1 MQKYYAG
8 IGSRSTPADVLL
20 TMQKLARS
28 LESEGW
34 VLRSGGAAGADTAFE
49 SGVRDPDN
57 KQIFLPSRYF
67 NGRSDN
73 DLGMVNSPSLPSW
86 EGALKTVEKYHPAPG
101 NLTDFAR
108 KLMARNAMQVLGP
121 DLETPSSFILCFT
134 PRGEVTGGTGQAL
147 RMAAEYTI
155 PVFNLG
161 NPVMFDSLSR
171 WVLSPEKPFKNFV
184 RNFHTSI

>member
-1 MQKYYAG
+1 MRKYYAG

-20 TMQKLARS
+20 TMQKLSRR

-34 VLRSGGAAGADTAFE
+34 VLRSGGAAGADSAFE
-49 SGVRDPDN
+49 SGVRDSDN

-73 DLGMVNSPSLPSW
+73 DPGMVNSSSLPSW
-86 EGALKTVEKYHPAPG
+86 EGALETVDKFHPAPG

-108 KLMARNAMQVLGP
+108 KLMARNAMQVLGS
-121 DLETPSSFILCFT
+121 DLETPSSFILCYT

-147 RMAAEYTI
+147 RMAQNYQI
-155 PVFNLG
+155 PVVNLG
-161 NPVMFDSLSR
+161 SSSTYESLSEWLLTKIR
-171 WVLSPEKPFKNFV
+171 FTDFLKTLFNQ
-184 RNFHTSI
+184 